1 MNKDIKELT
10 MADEQKTDKVETAT
24 TEVQQEEVKEEK
36 VDPTFTADQVE
47 DKIKERL
54 ARERRKIYKE
64 LGTEDINVAKTALK
78 EKQEKELEIKKQR
91 GEFDQIIKDQ
101 ADKSNAEIKTL
112 KSQLEQIKITDSL
125 LNSASKHK
133 SNVPD
138 QVVKLLRSQV
148 KLNDEGKVEVLA
160 ENNQPRYNTKG
171 ELLSVDEYVQEF
183 LTQNPHFQ
191 SATPSGSGSQGNVDR
206 VNANQPFKIA
216 DLDMSNPEDRKKYAD
231 YRKQRDSKPSVINL
245 TK

>member
-1 MNKDIKELT
+1 

-64 LGTEDINVAKTALK
+64 LGTEDINVAKSALK

-91 GEFDQIIKDQ
+91 GEFDEIIKQQ

-216 DLDMSNPEDRKKYAD
+216 DLDMTNPEDRKKYAD

>member
-1 MNKDIKELT
+1 M
-10 MADEQKTDKVETAT
+10 
-24 TEVQQEEVKEEK
+24 
-36 VDPTFTADQVE
+36 
-47 DKIKERL
+47 
-54 ARERRKIYKE
+54 
-64 LGTEDINVAKTALK
+64 GTEDINVAKTALK

-216 DLDMSNPEDRKKYAD
+216 DLDMTNPEDRKKYAD